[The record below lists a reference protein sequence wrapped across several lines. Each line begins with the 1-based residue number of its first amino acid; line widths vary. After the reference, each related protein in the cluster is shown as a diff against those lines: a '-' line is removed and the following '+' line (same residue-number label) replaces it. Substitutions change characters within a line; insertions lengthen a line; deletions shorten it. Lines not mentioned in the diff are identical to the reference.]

1 MARIEGKAKA
11 IAQGADE
18 IRGLV
23 TFQVR
28 RMNAALDEAAGGL
41 SGAPAQIAS

>member
-1 MARIEGKAKA
+1 MAHIEGKAKA

-23 TFQVR
+23 TFQVC
-28 RMNAALDEAAGGL
+28 RMTAALDEAAGGV
-41 SGAPAQIAS
+41 SGSPAQIAS